1 MAEIYPEYISQ
12 ALKFCDLGFEIKDGY
27 AKPKDR
33 PGLGVVINISSL
45 MAMSSD
51 YKDRK
56 LN

>member
-1 MAEIYPEYISQ
+1 MAEIYPEYIPH
-12 ALKFCDLGFEIKDGY
+12 ALKFCDLSFKIKDGY

-33 PGLGVVINISSL
+33 PGLGVVINVPSL
-45 MAMSSD
+45 MNMSSD